1 MSDYIIEAGQP
12 VEVMPQPQ
20 QEQVYTIKYTK
31 VVKDLEGND
40 VEIIDDQRTERV
52 TISQLESQKQGYQN
66 AIKQVDEKL
75 AKIKEMI

>member
-12 VEVMPQPQ
+12 IEVMPQPQ

-40 VEIIDDQRTERV
+40 VTVIDEQRTEQTTV
-52 TISQLESQKQGYQN
+52 DQLKSQIVSYQN
-66 AIKQVDEKL
+66 AIKVCEGKL
-75 AKIKEMI
+75 EVIAKL